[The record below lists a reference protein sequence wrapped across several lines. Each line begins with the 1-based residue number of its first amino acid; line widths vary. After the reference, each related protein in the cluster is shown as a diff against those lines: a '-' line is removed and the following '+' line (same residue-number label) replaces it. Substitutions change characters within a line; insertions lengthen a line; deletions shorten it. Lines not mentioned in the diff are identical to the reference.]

1 MQMLSLNGLFRPV
14 LSNGVKG
21 EGYYSDSSKRIVP

>member
-1 MQMLSLNGLFRPV
+1 MQILLLDWLFRPE